1 MENSLP
7 HILQHINN
15 WTELQNLKLETF
27 IGIACASQLLPLSVL
42 SCLNKDYL
50 VKEGAS
56 LRFITQVF
64 KVYLQEQ
71 SIEHFSNISFFLL
84 FIYLFIFNI
93 NFPLLMKLKVIKCSL
108 YKKYLQYVFIEY
120 ILIHP
125 L

>member
-15 WTELQNLKLETF
+15 WTELQNLKLETY
-27 IGIACASQLLPLSVL
+27 IGIACAAQELPLSIL

-71 SIEHFSNISFFLL
+71 SIEHFSKS
-84 FIYLFIFNI
+84 YLFFYIYYIYQWINVNNNIYYNIFI
-93 NFPLLMKLKVIKCSL
+93 NL
-108 YKKYLQYVFIEY
+108 YSSQFKEI
-120 ILIHP
+120 
-125 L
+125 

>member
-15 WTELQNLKLETF
+15 WDELQNLKLETF
-27 IGIACASQLLPLSVL
+27 IGIACASQSLPLSIL

-71 SIEHFSNISFFLL
+71 TIEHFSKFFFFFFFFFFLKIYFL
-84 FIYLFIFNI
+84 FYFLNY
-93 NFPLLMKLKVIKCSL
+93 NL
-108 YKKYLQYVFIEY
+108 YY
-120 ILIHP
+120 
-125 L
+125 